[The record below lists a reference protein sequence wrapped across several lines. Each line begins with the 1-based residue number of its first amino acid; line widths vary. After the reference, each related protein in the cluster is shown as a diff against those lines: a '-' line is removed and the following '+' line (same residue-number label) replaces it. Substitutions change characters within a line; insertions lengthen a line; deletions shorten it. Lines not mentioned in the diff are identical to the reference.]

1 MRLFSC
7 SHAAKVMRCAAVVGA
22 RARRAPRILVV
33 SYGLAW
39 AVNSLWF
46 GPCTCCSD
54 KQAIECLRHA
64 EWSVEGGIDV
74 FYSSGMQVRVTV
86 RATAFLFTMAAQFG
100 RVYVLHQQ

>member
-1 MRLFSC
+1 MLLLWVQERVKLP
-7 SHAAKVMRCAAVVGA
+7 AAVPIV
-22 RARRAPRILVV
+22 VV
-33 SYGLAW
+33 SYSLAW
-39 AVNSLWF
+39 LSTGFF

-74 FYSSGMQVRVTV
+74 FYSSGMQVRATV

-100 RVYVLHQQ
+100 RVCVLQQQ